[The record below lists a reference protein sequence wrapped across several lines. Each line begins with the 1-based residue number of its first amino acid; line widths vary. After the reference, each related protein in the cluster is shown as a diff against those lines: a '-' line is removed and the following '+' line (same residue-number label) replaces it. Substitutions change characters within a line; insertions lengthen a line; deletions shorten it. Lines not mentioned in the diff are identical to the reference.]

1 MDFQLTNE
9 QMEFQ
14 KAMRE
19 FAEKELAPGA
29 MQRDLDGDFSGIY
42 DILMK
47 KMAPMGLLGLTFP
60 KEYGGLGKSYIEFA
74 LAMIEFCR
82 IEVSFGASWSVCMSL
97 GTVPIW
103 RFGSEEQKKKYL
115 VPLARGE
122 KLCAFG
128 LTEPKAGSDS
138 AMQETTAVLDGNDY
152 ILNGSKIYITNAG
165 YADIYI
171 VIAMTDKSKG
181 TKGISAFIVE
191 KGTPGFTFGKEY
203 KKMGIRA
210 SVQQELVFENC
221 RIPKENMI
229 GKEGEGFKIAMTAL
243 DVGRLGV
250 ASQGVGAAMGAYD
263 LALKYA
269 KGRIQFGKPVTA
281 NQGVSFMLADMA
293 TQIELAQLIVLKAAW
308 LYSNG
313 LPFSKEVAMAKSYC
327 TDVAMKVT
335 TDAVQI
341 FGGKGY
347 LVENEVERFMRDAK
361 ILQIYEGTNQIQRL
375 VIAGHI
381 LK

>member
-1 MDFQLTNE
+1 
-9 QMEFQ
+9 
-14 KAMRE
+14 
-19 FAEKELAPGA
+19 
-29 MQRDLDGDFSGIY
+29 
-42 DILMK
+42 
-47 KMAPMGLLGLTFP
+47 MAPMGLLGLTFP

>member
-1 MDFQLTNE
+1 MNFQLTEE
-9 QMEFQ
+9 QAIFQ
-14 KAMRE
+14 KTIRE
-19 FAEKELAPGA
+19 FAKKEVAPQA
-29 MQRDLDGDFSGIY
+29 MQRDFDGDFDGVYEIM
-42 DILMK
+42 MK

-60 KEYGGLGKSYIEFA
+60 KEYGGQGKSYIEFA
-74 LAMIEFCR
+74 LAMFELCSE
-82 IEVSFGASWSVCMSL
+82 EVSLGASWSVCMSL

-103 RFGSEEQKKKYL
+103 KFGTEEQKQKYL
-115 VPLARGE
+115 VPLAKGE

-128 LTEPKAGSDS
+128 LTEPNAGSDA
-138 AMQETTAVLDGNDY
+138 AMQETTAVLDEDEY
-152 ILNGSKIYITNAG
+152 ILNGNKIYITNGG
-165 YADIYI
+165 YADTYV

-203 KKMGIRA
+203 IKMGIRA
-210 SVQQELVFENC
+210 SIQQELVFKDA
-221 RIPKENMI
+221 RIPRENLI
-229 GKEGEGFKIAMTAL
+229 GKEGDGFKIAMSAL

-250 ASQGVGAAMGAYD
+250 AAQGVGAAMGAYD
-263 LALKYA
+263 RALNYA

-281 NQGVSFMLADMA
+281 NQGVSFLLADMA

-313 LPFSKEVAMAKSYC
+313 LPFSNEVAMAKSYC
-327 TDVAMKVT
+327 TDMAMRVT
-335 TDAVQI
+335 TDAVQV

-361 ILQIYEGTNQIQRL
+361 ILQIYEGTNQIQRV
-375 VIAGHI
+375 VIASHI